1 MQQIDFVLRGLD
13 SKNIF
18 LSLFFSDINGK
29 NVILCKCV
37 KYIKKTQNICPYMS
51 IHVEKCKCICVCVYT
66 VYRHIYIMCIY
77 IHTSTHTYVFIY
89 LFILIEMSK
98 LKGQRMTSPCVQT

>member
-37 KYIKKTQNICPYMS
+37 KYIKKTQNICLYMS
-51 IHVEKCKCICVCVYT
+51 IHVEKCKCICVC
-66 VYRHIYIMCIY
+66 IYIDIYILCAYIY
-77 IHTSTHTYVFIY
+77 IHLHTHMYLFIY
-89 LFILIEMSK
+89 LF
-98 LKGQRMTSPCVQT
+98 